1 MASSPRVPPAPRVR
15 LQRFLAQCGVAS
27 RRAAE
32 MLIAE
37 GHVRVNGAI
46 VQQQGVTIDPET
58 DRIELDGRVLRAEPK
73 HYIAAYKP
81 RGCLCTTHDPEGR
94 PTLLDILRK
103 TPRFPKS
110 RLFTV
115 GRLDYTSEGLILLT
129 NDGAWAQRIAHPRYE
144 IRKTYRVWLSK
155 VLTPSEIA
163 RLRQG
168 IVAGDG
174 ETLKLISIRPMRV
187 AGEGLF
193 YEIVL
198 VEGHNR
204 HIRRMFEA
212 LDISVRR
219 LLRIRIG
226 KLELGSLRT
235 GRWRSLMPHEVRAM
249 AAHPR

>member
-1 MASSPRVPPAPRVR
+1 MR

-37 GHVRVNGAI
+37 GRVRVNGEI
-46 VQQQGVTIDPET
+46 VQRQGVTIDPET
-58 DRIELDGRVLRAEPK
+58 DRVELDGRALRAEPK
-73 HYIAAYKP
+73 YYLAAYKP
-81 RGCLCTTHDPEGR
+81 RGCLCTAHDPEGR
-94 PTLLDILRK
+94 PTLLDILRE
-103 TPRFPKS
+103 TPRFPKA

-115 GRLDYTSEGLILLT
+115 GRLDYASEGLILLT
-129 NDGAWAQRIAHPRYE
+129 NDGAWAQRIAHPRHE

-155 VLTPSEIA
+155 VLSQAELA
-163 RLRQG
+163 RLKQG
-168 IVAGDG
+168 IVAADG
-174 ETLKLISIRPMRV
+174 ETLKLISIRPMHV
-187 AGEGLF
+187 AGEGSF
-193 YEIVL
+193 YEMVL

-226 KLELGSLRT
+226 RLELGSLRP
-235 GRWRSLMPHEVRAM
+235 RQWRRLTQAEVATM
-249 AAHPR
+249 